1 MTDRNKYLIYVC
13 YHFINDVT
21 SVNVLNKFNGIIQ
34 LLELFVYKQTV
45 WWYYII
51 LDNNIHTNI
60 YGLISVYS
68 RVIVNYIYI
77 YAISFL

>member
-1 MTDRNKYLIYVC
+1 MLIKFVTDRNKYLIYVC

-45 WWYYII
+45 
-51 LDNNIHTNI
+51 
-60 YGLISVYS
+60 
-68 RVIVNYIYI
+68 
-77 YAISFL
+77 